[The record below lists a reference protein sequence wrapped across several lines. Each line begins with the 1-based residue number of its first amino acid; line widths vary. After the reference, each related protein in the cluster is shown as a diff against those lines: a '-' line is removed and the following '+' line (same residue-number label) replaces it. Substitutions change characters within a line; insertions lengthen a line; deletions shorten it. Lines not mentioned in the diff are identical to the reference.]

1 MLISNEIERIPS
13 EMDWNPMA
21 GNVPSF
27 QFHLILLWNGILLWN
42 EIQWVLNCERPTALL
57 PFDLGTSFFLK
68 FMNDSQKK
76 FKWNKKFQKKETQ
89 IYRRRYIEFQFE

>member
-1 MLISNEIERIPS
+1 MGIELR
-13 EMDWNPMA
+13 EANGVA
-21 GNVPSF
+21 SF
-27 QFHLILLWNGILLWN
+27 WFGHLI
-42 EIQWVLNCERPTALL
+42 
-57 PFDLGTSFFLK
+57 FFK